1 MAAEIPETMR
11 AAQLKQYGLEKDNF
25 VVNSIPVPEIKAN
38 EVLIEVHAAA
48 PNPVD
53 YKMARGM
60 SLLFVFASPVMRFKA
75 TGVVAH
81 D

>member
-25 VVNSIPVPEIKAN
+25 VVKSLPVPEIKAN

-48 PNPVD
+48 SNPAD
-53 YKMARGM
+53 YKMARGT
-60 SLLFVFASPVMRFKA
+60 SLLLAFQRRL
-75 TGVVAH
+75 
-81 D
+81 